1 MKADF
6 WHNKWETNQIAF
18 HKSEANPILLDHI
31 SALDLKAGDR
41 VFLPLCGK
49 TLDISW
55 LLYHGYKVIGAE
67 LSEIAVNVLFAQMD
81 LHPIIIDLGH
91 VKLYSAEN
99 IDIFVGDIFEITPE
113 QIGHVD
119 AIFDRAA
126 LVALP
131 DQVRVD
137 YAKHIIVMT
146 QAAKQLLIT
155 FEYDSEGVSGP
166 PHPIFEDEVSLH
178 YQAHYDIQTL
188 ARYDV
193 EDNIKGKSDVIERV
207 YLLSKSDI

>member
-18 HKSEANPILLDHI
+18 HKSEANRILLDHI

-55 LLYHGYKVIGAE
+55 LLYHGYKVVGAE
-67 LSEIAVNVLFAQMD
+67 LSEIAVNDLFAQMD

-99 IDIFVGDIFEITPE
+99 IDVFVGDIFEITPE

-137 YAKHIIVMT
+137 YAKHMVDIT
-146 QAAKQLLIT
+146 KAAKQLLIT
-155 FEYDSEGVSGP
+155 FEYAPEGVSGP

-207 YLLSKSDI
+207 YLLL

>member
-18 HKSEANPILLDHI
+18 HKSEANPILIEHI
-31 SALDLKAGDR
+31 SALGLNAGDR

-55 LLYHGYKVIGAE
+55 LLYTGYKVVGAE
-67 LSEIAVNVLFAQMD
+67 LSEIAINDLFAHMD
-81 LHPIIIDLGH
+81 LYPIIIDMGD
-91 VKLYSAEN
+91 VKHYSAEN
-99 IDIFVGDIFEITPE
+99 IDIFVGDIFKITPE
-113 QIGHVD
+113 HIGHVD

-131 DQVRVD
+131 DQVLTD
-137 YAKHIIVMT
+137 YAKHMLTIT

-155 FEYDSEGVSGP
+155 FEYDPEGVSGP
-166 PHPIFEDEVSLH
+166 PHPIFEDEVATH
-178 YQAHYDIQTL
+178 YQADYDIQTL
-188 ARYDV
+188 AQYGV
-193 EDNIKGKSDVIERV
+193 EDNIKGKADVIERV
-207 YLLSKSDI
+207 YLLLKSSV